1 MKKTMFTLFL
11 LVLGFVVSYGQR
23 TISGMV
29 TDDKSEPLVGAS
41 VLIKGTQDGTVTDVD
56 GKFSLRVP
64 SGQATLV
71 VSYTGYVTKEV
82 VLDGVS
88 NTVSVSLE
96 TDKRILDEVVV
107 TAYGLE
113 RKRNELSVSA
123 QKVTGDEV
131 NVVRSNDF
139 VSALNSKVAGLDIRT
154 GNTMGGSTNV
164 VLRGYK
170 SITGNNQALFVIDG
184 VPAANQTL
192 TSSSTAQ
199 GREGY
204 DYGSSAADI
213 NPSDI
218 ESITVLKGA
227 AAALYGS
234 RGANGV
240 IIITTKK
247 GKKDRLDVTLNSG
260 LSWGK
265 IDRSTFVTLQDQYGA
280 GYGPDFYSYNGGSGF
295 IGSDIFSPGTEEPFV
310 PFTEDAS
317 YGAKFDP
324 SFMVYDWRSVDP
336 LNPNYKKKSP
346 WVAAPTDVAEFY
358 ETAFSSNQS
367 ISIEGGGSTST
378 FKIGYTRN
386 DEKGVMPNSSL
397 YKNMFSIGGSLEASS
412 KFKISSNF
420 NFSNEAATGRQ
431 GVGYG
436 NRNPNTMFRQWYQ
449 TNVDV
454 SDLKAAY
461 ELHEKN
467 STWNWADITAENPIY
482 WDNPYFARYKN
493 YTTDSRNRYFG
504 NIMATYTIMPG
515 LSLVG
520 RAGGDISF
528 DQIEERNNKSSV
540 DLGYYGVTNRSYKE
554 YNYDVFA
561 NYNKELSEAISLDIT
576 AGTNIRRSYLYQI
589 SASTNTDLVVD
600 GLYSIANSLQ
610 TPTPPSEGYVPVGVD
625 GLFATA
631 TIGFNKFLF
640 LDGTFRRDRSTTL
653 PKANNTYNYPSVS
666 LGFIFSEIL
675 KQDWLNYGKLRA
687 SYTQVGNDAPALSVF
702 DVYDKPTAFGS
713 VPFFSLP
720 ARKNNPD
727 LKPERTK
734 SLEFGI
740 DLNMFDNRIGLEYT
754 YYDATTFD
762 QIIPVQI
769 TAATGFTSRYVNA
782 GSVNNKGHEVILNL
796 TPVRTKDLSW
806 TLTFNF
812 AKNKN
817 EVVELYDENTK
828 QIVLGTFQSGISLV
842 AIPGQP
848 FGVIKGRGF
857 SYHENG
863 EKIVGANGYYTRKTD
878 QILGNINP
886 DWFGGV
892 GSTLRWKNISLN
904 FLIAAKIGGDL
915 YSLDQAYGQ
924 YSGLYPETAGLNDLG
939 NPVRNTLEEGGGIIL
954 PGVKAD
960 GTPNDVRVDASNSD
974 ITPFGIANNPNEAF
988 IYDASFVK
996 LRELNLTYSFDKS
1009 LFTNSKFVKGA
1020 DISLTGRNLWILYK
1034 NLPYA
1039 DPEDVYSAGNLS
1051 GHQGGAYPTVRTF
1064 GFNVKLKF

>member
-11 LVLGFVVSYGQR
+11 LVLGFVVTYGQQ

-29 TDDKSEPLVGAS
+29 MDEKSEPLVGAS
-41 VLIKGTQDGTVTDVD
+41 VLIKGTQDGTVTDID

-64 SGQATLV
+64 SGQPTLV
-71 VSYTGYVTKEV
+71 VSFTGYVTKEV

-88 NTVSVSLE
+88 NTVTVSME
-96 TDKRILDEVVV
+96 ADKRLLDEVVV

-123 QKVTGDEV
+123 QKVSGDEV
-131 NVVRSNDF
+131 NVVRNNDF

-184 VPAANQTL
+184 VPAANQSL
-192 TSSSTAQ
+192 TSSTTAQ

-247 GKKDRLDVTLNSG
+247 GKKDRLEVTLNSG

-265 IDRSTFVTLQDQYGA
+265 IDRSTFVTHQNKYGA

-295 IGSDIFSPGTEEPFV
+295 IGSDIFSPGVEQPFV

-317 YGAKFDP
+317 YGAAFDP
-324 SFMVYDWRSVDP
+324 NFQVYDWRSVDP
-336 LNPNYKKKSP
+336 LNPRYKQKTP
-346 WVAAPTDVAEFY
+346 WVAAPTDVANFY

-367 ISIEGGGSTST
+367 ISVEGGGKTST
-378 FKIGYTRN
+378 FKVGYTRN
-386 DEKGVMPNSSL
+386 DEKGVLPNSSL
-397 YKNMFSIGGSLEASS
+397 AKNMFSFGGSLEPNS
-412 KFKISSNF
+412 KFKISTNF
-420 NFSNEAATGRQ
+420 NFTNEAATGRQ

-454 SDLKAAY
+454 NDLKEAY
-461 ELHEKN
+461 ELHEQN
-467 STWNWADITAENPIY
+467 ATWNWADVTAESPIY

-504 NIMATYTIMPG
+504 NIMATYTILPG

-561 NYNKELSEAISLDIT
+561 NYNKDLSEAFSLDVT

-610 TPTPPSEGYVPVGVD
+610 TPTPPSEAYVPIGVD

-631 TIGFNKFLF
+631 TIGFNKYLF

-653 PKANNTYNYPSVS
+653 PKANNTYFYPSVS
-666 LGFIFSEIL
+666 LGFVFSEL
-675 KQDWLNYGKLRA
+675 LHQDWLNYGKLRA
-687 SYTQVGNDAPALSVF
+687 SYTQVGNDAPALSVY
-702 DVYDKPTAFGS
+702 DVYDQPPAFGS
-713 VPFFSLP
+713 IPFFSLP

-734 SLEFGI
+734 STEFGI
-740 DLNMFDNRIGLEYT
+740 DLNLFDNRVGIEYT

-782 GSVNNKGHEVILNL
+782 GSVNNKGHELILNV
-796 TPVRTKDLSW
+796 TPVRTKDFSW
-806 TLTFNF
+806 TLTFNY

-848 FGVIKGRGF
+848 FGVIKGSGY
-857 SYHENG
+857 SYNDNG
-863 EKIVGANGYYTRKTD
+863 DRIVNANGYYAKKTD
-878 QILGNINP
+878 QILGNVNP

-904 FLIAAKIGGDL
+904 FLIAAKIGGDV

-939 NPVRNTLEEGGGIIL
+939 NPVRNTLEEGGGLIL
-954 PGVKAD
+954 DGVKAD
-960 GTPNDVRVDASNSD
+960 GSKNDVRVNASNSAE
-974 ITPFGIANNPNEAF
+974 TPFGIANNPNEAF

-996 LRELNLTYSFDKS
+996 LRELNLTYSFNQS
-1009 LFTNSKFVKGA
+1009 LFANSKFVKGA

-1039 DPEDVYSAGNLS
+1039 DPEDIYTSGNLS